1 MPATAKSDGFA
12 GADASA
18 LTTRLFPDVIK
29 NANKLSGAS
38 QALKERWFGKRWV
51 AVGSD
56 LARITAF
63 LNNGNST
70 VTFRKLSTAGN
81 YGSVW
86 PTVQSPYLK
95 GAQKTTVGS
104 GVMIRL
110 EDLYFTT
117 TDDEKANT
125 IFHELAHKLILTND
139 GLGYDPAK
147 LLAAATQKPEQAIK
161 NAENW
166 TQFYAEFLSGASSRS
181 TSSGG
186 GAVAGS
192 SRPSPRALLGRCGGQ

>member
-1 MPATAKSDGFA
+1 MGRGRIGLGENHGISQQRQRHRDLPEIEYGWK
-12 GADASA
+12 
-18 LTTRLFPDVIK
+18 LRL
-29 NANKLSGAS
+29 
-38 QALKERWFGKRWV
+38 R
-51 AVGSD
+51 
-56 LARITAF
+56 LAH
-63 LNNGNST
+63 
-70 VTFRKLSTAGN
+70 
-81 YGSVW
+81 GSVSL
-86 PTVQSPYLK
+86 P
-95 GAQKTTVGS
+95 AQKTTVGS

-117 TDDEKANT
+117 TEVEKANT
-125 IFHELAHKLILTND
+125 IFHELTHKLILTND